1 MIRDANFGGTM
12 LISKNHL
19 SLAGLFLYSTLSFAE
34 TGSARFL
41 YQLYDFPKVNSN
53 CHLEA
58 KSLAERFTA
67 ITGVAATGECKAIK
81 EQSYDIFIYYTAGQ
95 ELPRVSTYPEML
107 LQDRI
112 HIFPTE
118 TSCKE
123 RLVSEVDYFK
133 SVTGLEPWTSFCAI
147 NETYYGVKTWAL
159 RIDAFGNPAI
169 KPFWAEAFMLGSVD
183 GMTET
188 TAEEMIGANFRKTG
202 TDVRLVHFRN
212 DAKGMRQFSMLYY
225 NSKPL
230 NIEIQVIASTLD
242 SRSQCQAE
250 LSLVSAQVPDSLPH
264 TVFCAD
270 NQYVRSFEVVGIVDL
285 GSWFKPKLSV
295 ETFANYDACTA
306 GRDSLLEMYR
316 GTVGLDVAAGLCTKT
331 DGTWRLNLLERRR

>member
-1 MIRDANFGGTM
+1 M
-12 LISKNHL
+12 LLSKSHQAL
-19 SLAGLFLYSTLSFAE
+19 TCLFLYSALSFAE
-34 TGSARFL
+34 TSSARFL

-58 KSLAERFTA
+58 KGLAQRFTA
-67 ITGVAATGECKAIK
+67 TTGVAATGECKAIK
-81 EQSYDIFIYYTAGQ
+81 EQSYDIFIYYSADQ
-95 ELPRVSTYPEML
+95 ELPRVSTYPEMF
-107 LQDRI
+107 LQNRI

-118 TSCKE
+118 ASCKE

-159 RIDAFGNPAI
+159 RIDAFGTPDI

-188 TAEEMIGANFRKTG
+188 AAEEMIGANFRKTG

-225 NSKPL
+225 NSKSL
-230 NIEIQVIASTLD
+230 NIEIQVLASTLD
-242 SRSQCQAE
+242 SRSQCQTE
-250 LSLVSAQVPDSLPH
+250 LSLVAEQIPDVLPH

-270 NQYVRSFEVVGIVDL
+270 NQYVRSFEVVGIVDVA
-285 GSWFKPKLSV
+285 SWFKPRLSV
-295 ETFANYDACTA
+295 ESFVNYEACTA
-306 GRDSLLEMYR
+306 GRDALVDMYR
-316 GTVGLDVAAGLCTKT
+316 NTVGLDLAVGLCTKT
-331 DGTWRLNLLERRR
+331 DGAWRLNLLERRR